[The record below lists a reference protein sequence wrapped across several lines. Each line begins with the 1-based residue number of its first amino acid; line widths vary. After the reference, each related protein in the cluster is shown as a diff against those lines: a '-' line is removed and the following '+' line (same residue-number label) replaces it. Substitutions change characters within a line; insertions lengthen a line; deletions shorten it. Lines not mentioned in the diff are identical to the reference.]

1 MTHTL
6 HRQGDVESLREDYV
20 VLILGKDIPFSPYRM
35 RFSRRFPRIYEIVKK
50 AFLNMGILKMLRIIN
65 RIKPGRTQEGP
76 VFNDKK
82 ELASYLKRLKERNLG
97 KSVVVS
103 GLFDEVNDCLKGINL
118 SPHTVQFSLGIFGK
132 KELLPRQE
140 ILEVTTMCGHHMISP
155 RLAERLAS
163 DVRDGKLSREEAV
176 RVLSKQCV
184 CGICNKTRASKLI
197 EALAR

>member
-35 RFSRRFPRIYEIVKK
+35 RFSRRFPRIYGIVKK
-50 AFLNMGILKMLRIIN
+50 AFLSLGILRMLRTIR
-65 RIKPGRTQEGP
+65 RIGSGETQRCP

-82 ELASYLKRLKERNLG
+82 ELATYLKGLKERNLG

-103 GLFDEVNDCLKGINL
+103 GLFTEVNDCLKGINL

-132 KELLPRQE
+132 TELLPQKEVLE
-140 ILEVTTMCGHHMISP
+140 ITTMCGHHMISP

-184 CGICNKTRASKLI
+184 CGICNKTRLSKLI
-197 EALAR
+197 EALAK

>member
-35 RFSRRFPRIYEIVKK
+35 SFSRRFPRIYEIVKK
-50 AFLNMGILKMLRIIN
+50 AFLSLGILRMLRVIR
-65 RIKPGRTQEGP
+65 RIGSGETHRGS

-103 GLFDEVNDCLKGINL
+103 GLIEEVNECLKELNL

-132 KELLPRQE
+132 TELLPKKE
-140 ILEVTTMCGHHMISP
+140 ILEITTMCGHHMISP

-163 DVRDGKLSREEAV
+163 DVTSGKLSREEAV

>member
-35 RFSRRFPRIYEIVKK
+35 RFSRRFPRIYGIVKK
-50 AFLNMGILKMLRIIN
+50 AFLSLGILRMLRTIR
-65 RIKPGRTQEGP
+65 RIGSGETHRCP

-82 ELASYLKRLKERNLG
+82 ELATYLKGLKERNLG

-103 GLFDEVNDCLKGINL
+103 GLFTEVNDCLREINL
-118 SPHTVQFSLGIFGK
+118 SPHTIQFSLGIFGK
-132 KELLPRQE
+132 TELLPKKE
-140 ILEVTTMCGHHMISP
+140 IIEITTMCGHHMISP
-155 RLAERLAS
+155 RLAERLTS
-163 DVRDGKLSREEAV
+163 DVTSGKLSREEAV

-184 CGICNKTRASKLI
+184 CGICNKTRLSKLI
-197 EALAR
+197 EALAE